1 MTGHT
6 LEMWDLGGED
16 VRILVD
22 GERSIL
28 LEECAELNSIVVNK
42 DATLSVTLMFEKV
55 TVGSKVY

>member
-1 MTGHT
+1 
-6 LEMWDLGGED
+6 MWDLGGED

-22 GERSIL
+22 GERSVL